1 MIPYHNSAQLIASL
15 SIVPELSLS
24 AKGRRFSN
32 FSVQTAYLTE
42 TGTPVVDYI
51 NITCYDDDAEMVVR
65 DCRVGDLLFVYGSL
79 MMDHWEGKNGEHKSK
94 ITLVA
99 KSVQRLADG
108 DGRLPV
114 ESDYD
119 ASTLP
124 MKAYRKKGE
133 HAILSSYMIDEYP
146 NRTPDRARFPQPL
159 SDGTWAPPIGDPNS
173 ATQIFYSQRPD
184 VANNL
189 RTRSIPD
196 NDADA
201 QFAKTIVT
209 ENLPVIMVSGV
220 RTVFL
225 PDNRYMTEEE
235 YIKRVESQRSR
246 LLSMP
251 VEQRLRVLDIAARIY
266 GIKIIDDGNVINGEP
281 LPPVTT
287 ADEVN
292 EALRLSADIQEYHN
306 KDGRQNETR

>member
-1 MIPYHNSAQLIASL
+1 MIPYYNSAQLIASL

-32 FSVQTAYLTE
+32 FSVQTVYLTE

-65 DCRVGDLLFVYGSL
+65 DCRVGDLLFIYGSL
-79 MMDHWEGKNGEHKSK
+79 MMDHWEGAKGEHKSK

-108 DGRLPV
+108 NGMIPNA
-114 ESDYD
+114 SDYD

-124 MKAYRKKGE
+124 MKAYKKKGE

-146 NRTPDRARFPQPL
+146 NRTPDRAKFPQPL
-159 SDGTWAPPIGDPNS
+159 HDGTWAPPIGDPNS

-184 VANNL
+184 VASNL

-201 QFAKTIVT
+201 QFAKTIIT
-209 ENLPVIMVSGV
+209 ENLPVVSVHGV

-225 PDNRYMTEEE
+225 PDNHYMTEEE
-235 YIKRVESQRSR
+235 YVRRVESQRSR

-251 VEQRLRVLDIAARIY
+251 VEQRLRVLDIAFRIY
-266 GIKIIDDGNVINGEP
+266 GIKVIDDGNNINGET
-281 LPPVTT
+281 LPPVSTR
-287 ADEVN
+287 DEVN
-292 EALRLSADIQEYHN
+292 EAFQLSSDIQQFHN
-306 KDGRQNETR
+306 